1 MMKKCKCIMPM
12 TQCDHTIATRLSR
25 TFLLLC
31 VLCCTANDFSTSCVS
46 LWAAEPAASP
56 YRVNLAD
63 YAKGDGTDE
72 TDAIQAAVNALPP
85 SDWKEHV
92 TDNHPGGVLLV
103 PRPPVAYC
111 ISKTIN
117 IVERFNVAIRCESP
131 AVGGSR
137 GMPANSYFRW
147 IGPDNGVMF
156 NFRSCH
162 GMRVENLSLTGLDK
176 ADLDLNVEKYGM
188 KPLGRH
194 TQGVTGILIGPA
206 GQAVGFQKFM
216 LFENLMIAN
225 VATGIKFGDY
235 ADNGADLVQFVFLNS
250 LIRSFSNTAVW
261 ACSGNLANVSFVGLT
276 TIPAQV
282 GASCHIAV
290 DGGEM
295 LITNLT
301 DSGKCREAVILLGA
315 GGIHVVKAWSETAA
329 PFLKTGP
336 GEPEWTDNTGGSV
349 NYPIILEGV
358 RHYDGIWMVKKLD
371 PQQGNPVPLSVVYN
385 RQVPLHLIGCSFFGG
400 VALGAE
406 SQATVLDYGTVFID
420 KDCVGFT
427 GPGITRFGRV
437 IHLGTRRPGNSRILD
452 PYVVDRRNTPGAG
465 PPTKGVWCRGDGIIN
480 IEPDLNV
487 PAKAWRGWICVE
499 AGEPGKWAPYG
510 AIGRGNAKLSTK
522 K

>member
-1 MMKKCKCIMPM
+1 M
-12 TQCDHTIATRLSR
+12 TMSIAPHNRSTTSHVRR
-25 TFLLLC
+25 VCLLLE
-31 VLCCTANDFSTSCVS
+31 VLCCAVSIPLASCAG
-46 LWAAEPAASP
+46 LCAAEPAASNP
-56 YRVNLAD
+56 YCVNLAD

-103 PRPPVAYC
+103 PRPSVAYC

-131 AVGGSR
+131 VVGSR
-137 GMPANSYFRW
+137 GMPCNAYFRW

-156 NFRSCH
+156 DFRSCH
-162 GMRVENLSLTGLDK
+162 GMRVENLSMTGLDK
-176 ADLDLNVEKYGM
+176 ADLDTLVEKHSI

-194 TQGVTGILIGPA
+194 TQGVTGILIGPVA
-206 GQAVGFQKFM
+206 EPRGFQKFM
-216 LFENLMIAN
+216 LFENLMIGH
-225 VATGIKFGDY
+225 VAVGIKLGDY
-235 ADNGADLVQFVFLNS
+235 PNNGPDLVQFVFLNS
-250 LIRSFSNTAVW
+250 VIQSFTNTAIW
-261 ACSGNLANVSFVGLT
+261 AASGNLANVSFLGLT
-276 TIPAQV
+276 TSPAQV
-282 GASCHIAV
+282 GGRCHIAV

-301 DSGKCREAVILLGA
+301 DSGKCREAVISLGA

-329 PFLKTGP
+329 PFLKTGA
-336 GEPEWTDNTGGSV
+336 GEPEWTDSTSGSV

-358 RHYDGIWMVKKLD
+358 RHYDGIWMAKKLD
-371 PQQGNPVPLSVVYN
+371 PQQGNPMPLSVVYN

-400 VALGAE
+400 IELGAE
-406 SQATVLDYGTVFID
+406 SQATILDYGTAFID
-420 KDCVGFT
+420 KGCVGFT
-427 GPGITRFGRV
+427 GPGATRFGRV
-437 IHLGTRRPGNSRILD
+437 IHLGTRRPDNSRILD

-465 PPTKGVWCRGDGIIN
+465 PPTQGVWRRGDGIIN

-510 AIGRGNAKLSTK
+510 AIGK
-522 K
+522 